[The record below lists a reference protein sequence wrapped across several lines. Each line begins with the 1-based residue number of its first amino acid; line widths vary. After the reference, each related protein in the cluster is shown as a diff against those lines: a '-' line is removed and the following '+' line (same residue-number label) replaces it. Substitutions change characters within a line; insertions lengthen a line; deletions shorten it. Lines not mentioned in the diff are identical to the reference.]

1 LNFHIVSD
9 FDIRVSDFLRK
20 MNTIVYIKQVP
31 ATSEIKWDPKTGT
44 LMREGAE
51 GVLNLTDKNALE
63 AALQLKEEHGG
74 HSTALSMGPPQAEE
88 VLREALSMGIDR
100 AILLSDKAFAGA
112 DTLSTAYTLSLAAK
126 KIGSYDLILCGKES
140 SDGMTAQVGPQVAE
154 FLDLPQLTWATE
166 ITIQD
171 ASVRIKQK
179 IEDGFRILEAP
190 LPAVITVEREI
201 NRPRIPTMDTIM
213 EAYRSKEVTVWTAG
227 DLEGDPGLLG
237 LGGSPT
243 QSRAVYTRHVK
254 KGEVTILEG
263 EPDEV
268 AGKLIETLQLK
279 ALI

>member
-1 LNFHIVSD
+1 
-9 FDIRVSDFLRK
+9 
-20 MNTIVYIKQVP
+20 
-31 ATSEIKWDPKTGT
+31 
-44 LMREGAE
+44 MREGAD

-63 AALQLKEEHGG
+63 AALKLKEQHGG
-74 HSTALSMGPPQAEE
+74 HSTALSMGPAQAEE
-88 VLREALSMGIDR
+88 VLREALSMGIDQ

-126 KIGSYDLILCGKES
+126 KIGSYDLILCAKES

-154 FLDLPQLTWATE
+154 FLDLPQLTCATE

-171 ASVRIKQK
+171 ALVRIKQK
-179 IEDGFRILEAP
+179 IEDGFRVLETP

-213 EAYRSKEVTVWTAG
+213 EAYRSKEVTVWGAS
-227 DLEGDPGLLG
+227 DLDGDPGLLG
-237 LGGSPT
+237 LEGSPT

-254 KGEVTILEG
+254 KGEVIMLEG

-268 AGKLIETLQLK
+268 AGKLIEALQLK